1 MCRIGCW
8 VAGLVVAGRDDAR
21 NGRTHLDVLLEV
33 GDHLALH
40 VQLGLGLLDLLGR
53 NASGLVDRQ
62 QAVVVVL
69 DGLQLHQLLG
79 VLRGIER
86 HDELPLAHRIAHLDV
101 NPVDV
106 HARSRRS
113 DVVLLVR
120 LDLGGEDLRKLH
132 RSLFGNG
139 AFGQHAFV
147 FRNGGHAFLTRAAGE
162 RDGGDAQNHDFFH
175 TFFIL
180 FFIYFRVRGRRCGRT
195 RPWPKGNRR
204 SPARSS
210 AAPAFARAARC

>member
-1 MCRIGCW
+1 MQDRLLGDQ
-8 VAGLVVAGRDDAR
+8 VAGLVVASRDDAR

-120 LDLGGEDLRKLH
+120 LDLGSEDLRKLH

-180 FFIYFRVRGRRCGRT
+180 FSKYMT
-195 RPWPKGNRR
+195 KNQTH
-204 SPARSS
+204 
-210 AAPAFARAARC
+210 

>member
-1 MCRIGCW
+1 M
-8 VAGLVVAGRDDAR
+8 D
-21 NGRTHLDVLLEV
+21 LDILLEV
-33 GDHLALH
+33 GDHFALH
-40 VQLGLGLLDLLGR
+40 VELGLGLLDLLGR
-53 NASGLVDRQ
+53 DSPRLVDRK

-120 LDLGGEDLRKLH
+120 FDFGGELLGKLH
-132 RSLFGNG
+132 RSGDGRLG
-139 AFGQHAFV
+139 FGQHTGLLLDV
-147 FRNGGHAFLTRAAGE
+147 GGFFARAAGE
-162 RDGGDAQNHDFFH
+162 GCGGDQHN
-175 TFFIL
+175 
-180 FFIYFRVRGRRCGRT
+180 C
-195 RPWPKGNRR
+195 
-204 SPARSS
+204 
-210 AAPAFARAARC
+210 